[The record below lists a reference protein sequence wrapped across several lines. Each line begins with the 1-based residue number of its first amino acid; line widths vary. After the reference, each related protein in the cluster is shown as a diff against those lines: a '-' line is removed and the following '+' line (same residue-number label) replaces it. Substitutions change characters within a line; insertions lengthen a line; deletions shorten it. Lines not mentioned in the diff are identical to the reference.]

1 MYTIEKHTPE
11 YDAMIN
17 SIATYLEHKGYEHIR
32 ADLNDYE
39 RPAKLMK
46 KGSTD
51 AYMPDLT
58 ARKNN
63 GKCYFE
69 IVNTTEVNR
78 TRTIGKWQL
87 LSTLAESQN
96 GKFFV
101 LVPYGK
107 MSYTNRILNSY
118 NINANVLKMQSI
130 L

>member
-1 MYTIEKHTPE
+1 MPTTQRHTSE
-11 YDAMIN
+11 YDVMIN
-17 SIATYLEHKGYEHIR
+17 SVASYLEKKGYERIR
-32 ADLNDYE
+32 ADLNDFE
-39 RPAKLMK
+39 KPSRLRK
-46 KGSTD
+46 KGTND
-51 AYMPDLT
+51 VYMPDLT

-69 IVNTTEVNR
+69 IVNTTEENK

-87 LSTLAESQN
+87 LSTLAQSQN

-107 MSYTNRILNSY
+107 MSYTNRLLANH
-118 NINANVLKMQSI
+118 NIDAEVVKMQSI